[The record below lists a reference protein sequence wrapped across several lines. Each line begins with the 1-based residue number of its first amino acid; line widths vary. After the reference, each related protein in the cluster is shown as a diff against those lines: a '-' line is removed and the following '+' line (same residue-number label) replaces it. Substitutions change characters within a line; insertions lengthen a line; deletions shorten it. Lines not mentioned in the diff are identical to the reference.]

1 MNKMNIVP
9 LKLKMKE
16 FYALSIFLKNR
27 FKSKIK
33 HFLLH
38 NKSNNTYRVDRKE
51 IINFLEELRI
61 NKGTEEIN
69 FIGSGRS
76 ALNAIDNLNNDN
88 LVIGGNFTCLLPI
101 YHHLYFTE
109 WCGEKH
115 KKIIPKI
122 KEIYLTRSKYIGL
135 LIMKNLTCKYNN
147 LPFDSN
153 YSVSNKYLYEASM
166 PIVTER
172 QLESFIKKS
181 TNKKNKFIC
190 QSTSSTITAIFLAYL
205 SGFKK
210 INLYGVDFGGGYFW
224 DLEEFKNSS
233 KDIMPMPDNPIRG
246 YKYGSVN
253 LYPKPS
259 STFEHATESAN
270 VPVSRIIELLK
281 EKFKKD
287 GFIIEN
293 LSNL

>member
-1 MNKMNIVP
+1 MNFIS
-9 LKLKMKE
+9 LKLKLKE
-16 FYALSIFLKNR
+16 FYAFSIFLKNR
-27 FKSKIK
+27 FQSKIK
-33 HFLLH
+33 HFILL
-38 NKSNNTYRVDRKE
+38 NSSNNTYRVDRKD
-51 IINFLEELRI
+51 IINLLEELRI

-76 ALNAIDNLNNDN
+76 ALKAINNLKKDNV
-88 LVIGGNFTCLLPI
+88 VIGGNLTCLLPI

-122 KEIYLTRSKYIGL
+122 KEIYSQRSRYIGL
-135 LIMKNLTCKYNN
+135 LITKNLSSKYNKI
-147 LPFDSN
+147 PFNSD
-153 YSVSNKYLYEASM
+153 YSLSNKYLYEASI
-166 PIVTER
+166 PIVTEK
-172 QLESFIKKS
+172 QLETFIKES
-181 TNKKNKFIC
+181 INTRNKFIC
-190 QSTSSTITAIFLAYL
+190 QSSSSTITAIFLAYL

-233 KDIMPMPDNPIRG
+233 KDIMLMPDNPIRD

-253 LYPKPS
+253 LYPKPT
-259 STFEHATESAN
+259 STFEHATELAS

-281 EKFKKD
+281 KYFEDD
-287 GFIIEN
+287 GFTIEN
-293 LSNL
+293 RSKL

>member
-1 MNKMNIVP
+1 MNIISR
-9 LKLKMKE
+9 KLKIKE
-16 FYALSIFLKNR
+16 LFAFSIFLKNR
-27 FKSKIK
+27 FQSKIK
-33 HFLLH
+33 HLLLH
-38 NKSNNTYRVDRKE
+38 YRSDNTYRVDRKE
-51 IINFLEELRI
+51 IIKFLEQLRI

-76 ALNAIDNLNNDN
+76 ALNAIDNLNKDN

-109 WCGEKH
+109 WCGERH
-115 KKIIPKI
+115 RMIIPKI
-122 KEIYLTRSKYIGL
+122 KEIYSKRSRYIGL
-135 LIMKNLTCKYNN
+135 LIMKNLSSKYNN
-147 LPFDSN
+147 LPLNSN

-166 PIVTER
+166 PIVTKR
-172 QLESFIKKS
+172 QITTFIRKS
-181 TNKKNKFIC
+181 INKKNKFIC
-190 QSTSSTITAIFLAYL
+190 QSSSSTITAILLAYL

-233 KDIMPMPDNPIRG
+233 KDIMLMPDYPIRD

-259 STFEHATESAN
+259 SNYVHATEQAI
-270 VPVSRIIELLK
+270 VPVSSIIEVLK
-281 EKFKKD
+281 KHFEKD

-293 LSNL
+293 YSQK